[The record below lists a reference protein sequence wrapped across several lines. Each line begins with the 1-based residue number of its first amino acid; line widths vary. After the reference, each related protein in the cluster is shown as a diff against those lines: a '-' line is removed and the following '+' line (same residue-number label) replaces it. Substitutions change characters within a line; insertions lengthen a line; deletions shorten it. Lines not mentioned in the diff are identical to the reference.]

1 MHFGG
6 YNVLSL
12 IFGNLEKS
20 KSVRKNQ
27 NLILIL
33 SPRVSKVS
41 GKGSEM

>member
-20 KSVRKNQ
+20 KSFKKE
-27 NLILIL
+27 
-33 SPRVSKVS
+33 SKFDFDFVF
-41 GKGSEM
+41 